1 MQLWIVEHFHLHKKV
16 PVLMNHNTW
25 KNHMLWFTDYGRP
38 VRKSSSLHSP
48 KPTPTPKIFWVRPK
62 HILSAT
68 LAQIFRFLWFTSSM
82 GVRTPCIA
90 QMRQKLTAELSY
102 RLWCCQFKS
111 RTRAVVPSLLYHTI
125 RTDRHWKT
133 RELKAGFWT
142 LAANFS
148 KIDLEGFIPWKASV
162 SLILFII
169 LFFYYF
175 LPKIG

>member
-1 MQLWIVEHFHLHKKV
+1 MTTLCWPKCAYCVLHHRLQTPVKEIPFNEQL
-16 PVLMNHNTW
+16 
-25 KNHMLWFTDYGRP
+25 
-38 VRKSSSLHSP
+38 
-48 KPTPTPKIFWVRPK
+48 KINSHPQIFRYVQR
-62 HILSAT
+62 I

-90 QMRQKLTAELSY
+90 QTRQKLTAELSY

-111 RTRAVVPSLLYHTI
+111 RTRAAVPSLLYHTI